1 MFSDLSAPPRFNG
14 TMWSST
20 YPGQAPVFFP
30 VAGQG
35 CWRWKARR
43 AAGSRLIRPS
53 DSRYHGIHIAVRG
66 ACGYRL
72 PIRRSVETEL
82 PLSTKSFVEL
92 YMKLYMNRRQNRL
105 IGANLDL
112 AFSCVRNWMPNAAKL
127 LKGL

>member
-1 MFSDLSAPPRFNG
+1 MH
-14 TMWSST
+14 T
-20 YPGQAPVFFP
+20 
-30 VAGQG
+30 
-35 CWRWKARR
+35 
-43 AAGSRLIRPS
+43 
-53 DSRYHGIHIAVRG
+53 AVRG
-66 ACGYRL
+66 ACGNQL